1 MAQCAKVVF
10 CFLMMF
16 LTSCAQQAELNN
28 GESQW
33 DFDHNLQFSETLIS
47 DNIYHIEIIPN
58 DKTNFSRLATF
69 LMRRSLRLCQSYGF
83 KIEVLKGVESY
94 DHKRSFPNMIMSKLA
109 ANVECPSGETPV
121 KSAADKNK

>member
-1 MAQCAKVVF
+1 MAQFTKVVF

-69 LMRRSLRLCQSYGF
+69 
-83 KIEVLKGVESY
+83 
-94 DHKRSFPNMIMSKLA
+94 
-109 ANVECPSGETPV
+109 
-121 KSAADKNK
+121 